1 MVESSIS
8 ISEVSD
14 TAIWMAAYRAEESL
28 RPDALFTDPIAERLA
43 GELRGAVLSSKVA
56 VPGSR
61 GGWPP
66 VVRTA
71 LIDGLIARSLAE
83 GCDRVLNLAAGWDT
97 RPYRLELPQALSW
110 FEVDL
115 PKIVDAKNRA
125 LVDEEP
131 HCRVTRSSVDL
142 TDPAACAAFVTAAV
156 DGARRPLVITEGL
169 LQYLEPAQVRGLSE
183 VLLAAGVRWWI
194 TDLWTPSLLWLVNRT
209 MGRHL
214 GQAQWA
220 FGPAR
225 GAAFFQ
231 GWTRTDNE
239 SIFSAAA
246 RWRRSPVWL
255 RPAAVLPDA
264 LLRSGVVRL
273 CVAE

>member
-1 MVESSIS
+1 MVESLIS

-28 RPDALFTDPIAERLA
+28 RPDALFTDPIAEKLA
-43 GELRGAVLSSKVA
+43 GELRAAVLSSKVA

-61 GGWPP
+61 DGWPP

-71 LIDGLIARSLAE
+71 LIDSLITRSLTE

-97 RPYRLELPQALSW
+97 RPYRLDLPPALSW

-115 PKIVDAKNRA
+115 PKIIDAKNRVLA
-125 LVDEEP
+125 DEVP
-131 HCRVTRSSVDL
+131 RCRVTRGSVDL
-142 TDPAACAAFVTAAV
+142 TDPAASAAVVTAMA
-156 DGARRPLVITEGL
+156 DGARQPLVITEGL
-169 LQYLEPAQVRGLSE
+169 LQYLEPAEVRALSE
-183 VLLAAGVRWWI
+183 ILLAAGIRWWI
-194 TDLWTPSLLWLVNRT
+194 TDLWTPSMLRLVNRT

-214 GQAQWA
+214 GQARWA

-225 GAAFFQ
+225 GVDFFQ
-231 GWTRTDNE
+231 GWTRVDGE

-255 RPAAVLPDA
+255 RSAAVLPGA

-273 CVAE
+273 RVAE